1 MTTAF
6 RRTAGRIAAAGL
18 ATAAL
23 AGAAIAGGQA
33 AHTSTGCPDST
44 LAKTFDIVLTFR
56 DALSTT
62 PTQQPC
68 LRRQ

>member
-18 ATAAL
+18 ASAAL

-33 AHTSTGCPDST
+33 ARESTGCTESV
-44 LAKTFDIVLTFR
+44 LGKTFDAVLTFR
-56 DALSTT
+56 DALSSDTAHA
-62 PTQQPC
+62 C
-68 LRRQ
+68 MRRQ

>member
-23 AGAAIAGGQA
+23 TGAAIAGAQA
-33 AHTSTGCPDST
+33 AHASTGCTEST
-44 LAKTFDIVLTFR
+44 LGKTFDVVLSFR
-56 DALSTT
+56 DALSSDTSHA
-62 PTQQPC
+62 C
-68 LRRQ
+68 LRRR